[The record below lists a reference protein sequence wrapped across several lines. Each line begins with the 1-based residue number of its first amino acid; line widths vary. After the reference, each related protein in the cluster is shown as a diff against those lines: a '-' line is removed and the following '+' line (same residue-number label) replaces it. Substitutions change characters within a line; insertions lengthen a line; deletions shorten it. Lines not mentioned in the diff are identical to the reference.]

1 MSSGKI
7 ITGILI
13 GAAAGAVLGVLFAPD
28 KGSKTRKKLMRQ
40 KEDFKESLQEKI
52 NDFVEEIA
60 EQYEA
65 AKGKVSDIVD
75 EGKRK
80 VAAVKA
86 DSKHS
91 LS

>member
-1 MSSGKI
+1 MGSGKI

-28 KGSKTRKKLMRQ
+28 KGTKTRKKLMRQ

-52 NDFVEEIA
+52 NDFVEEIT

-80 VAAVKA
+80 AAAVKA
-86 DSKHS
+86 DAKHS